1 MEISQNFVAF
11 SEYVWFLINFL
22 FKVGN
27 QDAYEDI
34 DNQRKTEKS
43 YHFATSAS
51 DFEDEAETEVD
62 ETVQPEVSDDP
73 VIPTDE
79 ENIVK

>member
-1 MEISQNFVAF
+1 MT
-11 SEYVWFLINFL
+11 SEEARQFQGMIYNLM
-22 FKVGN
+22 VGN

-34 DNQRKTEKS
+34 DNQRKTETS

-51 DFEDEAETEVD
+51 DFEDEADMEVD

-73 VIPTDE
+73 VIPTNE